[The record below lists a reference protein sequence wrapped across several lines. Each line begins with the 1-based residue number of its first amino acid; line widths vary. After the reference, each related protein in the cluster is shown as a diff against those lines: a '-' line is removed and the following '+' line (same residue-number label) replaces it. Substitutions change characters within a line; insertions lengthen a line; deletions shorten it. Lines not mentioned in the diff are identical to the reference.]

1 MRLNNRII
9 LPKPSEAEFKLF
21 TAVVHKVFQSGE
33 DVGRIVVLPL
43 VMAEL
48 TWKYMLDTVNEAANE
63 RLYRTIKVSRE
74 IRRAYATFR
83 DGIIERVGR
92 EEYEKIRECVK
103 IFTNDNEDH
112 LQLLYFPANQ
122 ALKNTRVRLT
132 HERMQTLA
140 LSAYMLSSMCA
151 LNRKEIMELV
161 EKRIGKL
168 PYARYFD
175 FTPEITMKT
184 AILMRIFVGM
194 DVFPEVNIT
203 DLNLRRAVAAIYIQF
218 LKFKIDIDINNLFKP
233 A

>member
-9 LPKPSEAEFKLF
+9 IPKPSEAEFKLF
-21 TAVVHKVFQSGE
+21 PAAVHKVFQSNE
-33 DVGRIVVLPL
+33 DVGRIVILPL

-48 TWKYMLDTVNEAANE
+48 TWAYMLYTVNEAANV

-74 IRRAYATFR
+74 VRRAYATFQN
-83 DGIIERVGR
+83 GVIERVGR
-92 EEYEKIRECVK
+92 EEYEKIQECAK
-103 IFTNDNEDH
+103 IFADDNEDH

-122 ALKNTRVRLT
+122 ALKNTKVRLT

-140 LSAYMLSSMCA
+140 LSAYLLSGMCA
-151 LNRKEIMELV
+151 LNRKEILEDV
-161 EKRIGKL
+161 EKRLGKM
-168 PYARYFD
+168 PYVMYFD

-218 LKFKIDIDINNLFKP
+218 LKFKIEIDLNKLFN
-233 A
+233 

>member
-9 LPKPSEAEFKLF
+9 LPKPSEAESKLF
-21 TAVVHKVFQSGE
+21 SAAVHKVFQSNE
-33 DVGRIVVLPL
+33 DVGRIVILPL

-48 TWKYMLDTVNEAANE
+48 TWAYMLYTVEEAANV

-74 IRRAYATFR
+74 VRRAYAAFQS
-83 DGIIERVGR
+83 GIIERVGR
-92 EEYEKIRECVK
+92 EEYEKIQECAK
-103 IFTNDNEDH
+103 IFADDNEDH

-122 ALKNTRVRLT
+122 ALKNTKVRLT

-140 LSAYMLSSMCA
+140 LSAYLLSGMCA
-151 LNRKEIMELV
+151 LNRKEILEDV
-161 EKRIGKL
+161 EKRLDKM
-168 PYARYFD
+168 PYVRYFD

-203 DLNLRRAVAAIYIQF
+203 DLNLRRAVAVIYIQF
-218 LKFKIDIDINNLFKP
+218 LKFKIEIDLNKLFN
-233 A
+233 

>member
-9 LPKPSEAEFKLF
+9 IPKPSEAEFKLF
-21 TAVVHKVFQSGE
+21 STAVHKVFQSNE
-33 DVGRIVVLPL
+33 DVGRIVILPL

-48 TWKYMLDTVNEAANE
+48 TWAYMLYTVNEAANV

-74 IRRAYATFR
+74 VRRAYATFQN
-83 DGIIERVGR
+83 GVIERVGR
-92 EEYEKIRECVK
+92 EEYEKIQECAK
-103 IFTNDNEDH
+103 IFADDNEDH

-122 ALKNTRVRLT
+122 ALKNTKVRLT

-140 LSAYMLSSMCA
+140 LSAYLLSGMCA
-151 LNRKEIMELV
+151 LNRKEILEDV
-161 EKRIGKL
+161 EKRLGKM
-168 PYARYFD
+168 PYVMYFD

-218 LKFKIDIDINNLFKP
+218 LKFKIEIDLNKLFN
-233 A
+233 

>member
-21 TAVVHKVFQSGE
+21 TAVVHKVFQSNE

-48 TWKYMLDTVNEAANE
+48 TWAYMLYTVEEAANV

-74 IRRAYATFR
+74 VRRAYAAFQS
-83 DGIIERVGR
+83 GIIERVGR
-92 EEYEKIRECVK
+92 EEYEKIRECAK
-103 IFTNDNEDH
+103 IFADDNEDH

-122 ALKNTRVRLT
+122 ALKNTGVRLT

-140 LSAYMLSSMCA
+140 LSAYMLSGMCT
-151 LNRKEIMELV
+151 LNRKEILKDV
-161 EKRIGKL
+161 ENRIGKL

-218 LKFKIDIDINNLFKP
+218 LKFKIEIDLNKLFN
-233 A
+233 